1 MKIFYDAVQMGCLFG
16 VEAPRISKT
25 YATKKRFIK
34 RYIKMSENETN
45 EGAAPER
52 KNEKLEKIQQRVVES
67 SIYKAIRKAKIF
79 LFGDPVINQLN
90 KVRDQLPVRSTEP
103 WCQCLGLK
111 PKVGVGDL

>member
-1 MKIFYDAVQMGCLFG
+1 
-16 VEAPRISKT
+16 
-25 YATKKRFIK
+25 
-34 RYIKMSENETN
+34 MSENETN

>member
-1 MKIFYDAVQMGCLFG
+1 
-16 VEAPRISKT
+16 
-25 YATKKRFIK
+25 
-34 RYIKMSENETN
+34 MSENETN
-45 EGAAPER
+45 EGAAPETR
-52 KNEKLEKIQQRVVES
+52 NEKLEKIQQRVVES

-111 PKVGVGDL
+111 PKVRLGNL